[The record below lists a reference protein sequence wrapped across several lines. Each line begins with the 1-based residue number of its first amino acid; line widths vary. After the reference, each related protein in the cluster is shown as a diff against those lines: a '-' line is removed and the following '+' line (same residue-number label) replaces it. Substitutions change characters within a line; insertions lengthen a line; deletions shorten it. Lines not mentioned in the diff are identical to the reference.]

1 MSKSVTLALR
11 QDAAQDVVPRCKFVR
26 WQAAAATAAATA
38 AAAAVEV
45 AVASFC

>member
-1 MSKSVTLALR
+1 MPKSVTLASR

-26 WQAAAATAAATA
+26 WQAAAATAAAAT
-38 AAAAVEV
+38 AAAVEV